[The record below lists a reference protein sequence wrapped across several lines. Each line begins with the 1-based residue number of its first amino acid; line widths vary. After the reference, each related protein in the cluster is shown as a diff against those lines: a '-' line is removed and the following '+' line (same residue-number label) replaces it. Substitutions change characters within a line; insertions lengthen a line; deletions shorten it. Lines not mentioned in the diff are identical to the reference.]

1 MSNLS
6 LHTEPLF
13 CSSSH
18 LPHHSSSLFSLGG
31 NPVIVIT
38 PPSLMKTSQA
48 GIQLHS
54 AKNSFFYGLHST
66 NSSSIQLPSNKASV
80 IFTLP
85 AAALSAHT
93 RCKYKMNRTPLALS
107 VCLSP
112 PPPLPSFSWQCKLVI
127 NCRSGVSVSSRH
139 KKNVQKQDGV
149 SHLGGGGVIHNE
161 TKQWAFFTSTHTGW

>member
-18 LPHHSSSLFSLGG
+18 LPHHSSCPFFLGG

-48 GIQLHS
+48 GTQLHS
-54 AKNSFFYGLHST
+54 AKNSFFFYGLHST

-93 RCKYKMNRTPLALS
+93 RCKYKTNRTPLALS

-112 PPPLPSFSWQCKLVI
+112 PSI
-127 NCRSGVSVSSRH
+127 
-139 KKNVQKQDGV
+139 
-149 SHLGGGGVIHNE
+149 
-161 TKQWAFFTSTHTGW
+161 FFLAMQACY

>member
-85 AAALSAHT
+85 AAALSTHT

-112 PPPLPSFSWQCKLVI
+112 PPFHLFLGNASLLLIVDLGFLFLLDT
-127 NCRSGVSVSSRH
+127 RRMY
-139 KKNVQKQDGV
+139 KNKMVFHIWEVEG
-149 SHLGGGGVIHNE
+149 
-161 TKQWAFFTSTHTGW
+161 